1 MRILIT
7 GAGGQLGSELQQ
19 VLAKEDLLAWDHP
32 EFDLLSADVEDR
44 VRLASPDVVI
54 HAAAYTD
61 VDGAEGDQARA
72 MAVNAKGTERVARGA
87 AAAKARLI
95 YLSTDYVFD
104 GEKPSPYV
112 ESDQPRPLS
121 MYGRSKLEGERH
133 ALACCENTLVVRT
146 SWLYGATG
154 KNFVKTIARLA
165 AEKPELRVV
174 SDQRG
179 SPTYAWD
186 LALALKKILSVDVRG
201 IAHATGSGACSWH
214 EFASAIVKSIGLS
227 TPVVPITTTEAGR
240 LAPRPKNSVLA
251 NTVLARHG
259 ITLPPWQESLE
270 RFLSSA
276 PALLTANG

>member
-1 MRILIT
+1 
-7 GAGGQLGSELQQ
+7 
-19 VLAKEDLLAWDHP
+19 VLAKEELLLWDRP
-32 EFDLLSADVEDR
+32 DFDLLSEEIEDR
-44 VRLASPDVVI
+44 VRAAHPDVVI

-61 VDGAEGDQARA
+61 VDGAERDQARA

-104 GEKPSPYV
+104 GEKPGPYV
-112 ESDQPRPLS
+112 ESDQPHPLS
-121 MYGRSKLEGERH
+121 VYGRSKLEGERL
-133 ALACCENTLVVRT
+133 ALARCEDTLVIRT

-186 LALALKKILSVDVRG
+186 LALALKKVLGVEVRG
-201 IAHATGSGACSWH
+201 IAHATGSGACTWH
-214 EFASAIVKSIGLS
+214 EFASAIVKTIGLS
-227 TPVVPITTTEAGR
+227 TPVVPITTVEAAR
-240 LAPRPKNSVLA
+240 LAARPKNSVLA

-259 ITLPPWQESLE
+259 VVLPPWQESLE

-276 PALLTANG
+276 PALLAANG

>member
-1 MRILIT
+1 
-7 GAGGQLGSELQQ
+7 
-19 VLAKEDLLAWDHP
+19 LAKDELLLWDRP
-32 EFDLLSADVEDR
+32 DFDLLSDEAGDR
-44 VRLASPDVVI
+44 VSAARPDVVV

-61 VDGAEGDQARA
+61 VDGAERDQARA
-72 MAVNAKGTERVARGA
+72 MAVNAEGTERVARGA

-95 YLSTDYVFD
+95 YVSTDYVFD
-104 GEKPSPYV
+104 GEKATPYL

-121 MYGRSKLEGERH
+121 VYGRSKLEGERH

-165 AEKPELRVV
+165 GEKPELRVV

-179 SPTYAWD
+179 SPTCAWD
-186 LALALKKILSVDVRG
+186 LALALRKVLAVDVRG

-214 EFASAIVKSIGLS
+214 EFASAIVKTVGLS
-227 TPVVPITTTEAGR
+227 TPVVPITTAEAAR
-240 LAPRPKNSVLA
+240 LAARPRNSVLA
-251 NTVLARHG
+251 NRVLARYG
-259 ITLPPWQESLE
+259 ITLPPWQESLD

-276 PALLTANG
+276 PARRAANG